1 MVAAG
6 QSASVGKG
14 GAFAVG
20 GKGPKPDILSEA
32 GETVSPDDAAKGK
45 AVAPG
50 LLKTIGAE
58 VKIKI
63 NGNGSANASANS
75 AVAGSVGGNGN
86 GNGGGNGKGKGNS
99 ASGTTP

>member
-1 MVAAG
+1 M
-6 QSASVGKG
+6 GKG

-50 LLKTIGAE
+50 LLKTIGADA
-58 VKIKI
+58 KIKTN